1 MTLFCEGGYRTVGGS
16 FPLVVKI
23 AKVLEANLIAEKVE
37 NAKDLLEVSRHMV

>member
-1 MTLFCEGGYRTVGGS
+1 VKVDIEQLAEV

>member
-1 MTLFCEGGYRTVGGS
+1 MKVDIEQLAEV

-23 AKVLEANLIAEKVE
+23 AKVLKANLVVERVE

>member
-1 MTLFCEGGYRTVGGS
+1 MKVDIKQLAEV

-23 AKVLEANLIAEKVE
+23 AKVLKANLIAEKVE